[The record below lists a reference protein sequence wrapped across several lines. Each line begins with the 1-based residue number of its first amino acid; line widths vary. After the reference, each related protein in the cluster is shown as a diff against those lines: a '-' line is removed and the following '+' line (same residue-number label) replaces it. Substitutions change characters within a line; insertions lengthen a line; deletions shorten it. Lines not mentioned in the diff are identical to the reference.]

1 MRQLL
6 ETDDL
11 AHLSFVEA
19 TLKAVGIRCYPFG
32 DVSPITGW
40 QPAIQKRVMMADE
53 DFETARAALP
63 QALGKRHK

>member
-19 TLKAVGIRCYPFG
+19 TLKAVGIRCYAFNDMGPMFM
-32 DVSPITGW
+32 V
-40 QPAIQKRVMMADE
+40 QQM
-53 DFETARAALP
+53 
-63 QALGKRHK
+63 QQ